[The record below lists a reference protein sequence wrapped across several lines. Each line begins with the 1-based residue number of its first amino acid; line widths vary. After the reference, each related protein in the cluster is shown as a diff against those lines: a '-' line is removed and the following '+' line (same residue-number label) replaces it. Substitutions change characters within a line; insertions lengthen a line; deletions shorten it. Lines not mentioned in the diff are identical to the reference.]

1 MRNRAVAV
9 AFGRVMREIRQLKRL
24 SQEDLALR
32 AGLDRTYPSLLE
44 RGQRQPTLSVVFA
57 VADVLEVAPAVI
69 VNRTLEECRRLARK

>member
-9 AFGRVMREIRQLKRL
+9 AFGRVLRELRQRKKL

-44 RGQRQPTLSVVFA
+44 RGQRQPTLA
-57 VADVLEVAPAVI
+57 VMLAVCEVLEVSPAVL
-69 VNRTLEECRRLARK
+69 VKRTLQECKK